1 MEKICRYAEE
11 ILSDMIFC
19 GLENVSAEMIE
30 KLEVLA
36 DNMNE
41 LGMVKGRDMA
51 KSLCDELAG
60 FRRKENDGENLRK
73 IISKMEFYLTVID
86 ENSVK

>member
-30 KLEVLA
+30 KLEILA

-41 LGMVKGRDMA
+41 LGMVKGRDIA
-51 KSLCDELAG
+51 KDICKELSE

-73 IISKMEFYLTVID
+73 LISKMEFYLTVID
-86 ENSVK
+86 EN

>member
-30 KLEVLA
+30 KLEILA

-41 LGMVKGRDMA
+41 LGMAKGRDIV
-51 KSLCDELAG
+51 KDICKELSE

-73 IISKMEFYLTVID
+73 LISKMEFYLTVID

>member
-30 KLEVLA
+30 KLEILA

-41 LGMVKGRDMA
+41 LGMAKGRDIV
-51 KSLCDELAG
+51 KDICKELSE
-60 FRRKENDGENLRK
+60 FRRKENDGENLK
-73 IISKMEFYLTVID
+73 KLISKMEFYLTVID